1 MIGKNSTTTRQISE
15 FKTGRGSPGRGRGG
29 HNGCGGRGGRVR
41 SNRNLNN
48 PQSDQNTNITTGN
61 DGRSITRRY
70 SRQECQSLSQ
80 AEKNKIYRAREHLET
95 ARTVAAM
102 IQGDS
107 QSTDDLS
114 TTTASTN

>member
-1 MIGKNSTTTRQISE
+1 MTR
-15 FKTGRGSPGRGRGG
+15 G
-29 HNGCGGRGGRVR
+29 
-41 SNRNLNN
+41 
-48 PQSDQNTNITTGN
+48 
-61 DGRSITRRY
+61 Y
-70 SRQECQSLSQ
+70 SRQEWQSLSQ